1 MSMLNLLLQ
10 VLISAVSVFLA
21 AKVVPGVRVRS
32 FGSALIFA
40 IVLGLL
46 DKLLFK
52 LLVILGLPLVVVS
65 FGLFI
70 FVINAFLFWLAD
82 KLVDG
87 VEVDGFGSALL
98 GSIVTSLFGVAAH
111 WLLG

>member
-1 MSMLNLLLQ
+1 
-10 VLISAVSVFLA
+10 
-21 AKVVPGVRVRS
+21 VV
-32 FGSALIFA
+32 
-40 IVLGLL
+40 
-46 DKLLFK
+46 D
-52 LLVILGLPLVVVS
+52 S